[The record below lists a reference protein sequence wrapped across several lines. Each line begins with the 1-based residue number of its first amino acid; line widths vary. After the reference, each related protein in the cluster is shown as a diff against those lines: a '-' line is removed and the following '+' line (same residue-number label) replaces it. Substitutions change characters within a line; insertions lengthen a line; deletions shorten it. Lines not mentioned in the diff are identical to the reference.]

1 MLPVKKKST
10 KETHKLQPCF
20 TPQRNPGRTTGKK
33 KRIERKKKNQLIFK
47 HCFHMPKASEDKCVC
62 MSHFCNLALKAVAI
76 WVLLHHAVCSQL
88 THMLNM
94 LKKKKLQHVKT
105 TLFSEDTPHFLQ
117 RAYSQGIIRVSHPA
131 WQE

>member
-1 MLPVKKKST
+1 
-10 KETHKLQPCF
+10 
-20 TPQRNPGRTTGKK
+20 
-33 KRIERKKKNQLIFK
+33 
-47 HCFHMPKASEDKCVC
+47 MPKASEDKCVC

-94 LKKKKLQHVKT
+94 IKKKLQHVKI
-105 TLFSEDTPHFLQ
+105 TLFSEEMHHPFLQ
-117 RAYSQGIIRVSHPA
+117 RAYSQGIIRISHPA